1 MITEKRELW
10 LQRCVRA
17 SAWWMA
23 LQAVLLLLQG
33 ERLASWLNLRW
44 LPVMAPYVRL
54 AGLSLLTLAL
64 FVHRGVDQARR
75 QVLAVDTL
83 LLFFL
88 GQALLAL
95 HDQVAGRMV
104 TGYEWA
110 CAAVDL
116 GFAAPLLLLRTSSR
130 KMPQAGSLLKTDARE
145 LASQALLWVSGHGP
159 KPELGLGGLDPAE
172 PAKPAPLPEARW
184 EDGSAPLMPQAYAP
198 APASSPMEPEP
209 EPQAVV
215 APPDPYVEAPRLSP
229 EAYAPRPRSKGSND
243 EL

>member
-1 MITEKRELW
+1 MTIEKRDLW
-10 LQRCVRA
+10 LQRSVRA

-23 LQAVLLLLQG
+23 LQAAVLLLQG
-33 ERLASWLNLRW
+33 ERMASWLDLRW
-44 LPVMAPYVRL
+44 MPVMEPYVRL
-54 AGLSLLTLAL
+54 AGLSLLALAL

-88 GQALLAL
+88 GQAVLAL
-95 HDQVAGRMV
+95 HDQVSGHLV

-130 KMPQAGSLLKTDARE
+130 KMPEQGAGGLLRTDARE
-145 LASQALLWVSGHGP
+145 LASQTLLWISGHGP
-159 KPELGLGGLDPAE
+159 KPEAGLGGLDPAE

-184 EDGSAPLMPQAYAP
+184 EDGSKPLMPQAYAQ
-198 APASSPMEPEP
+198 APAAAEPGPEP
-209 EPQAVV
+209 AVEV
-215 APPDPYVEAPRLSP
+215 PPPDPYVQAPRVSP
-229 EAYAPRPRSKGSND
+229 EAYAPRTLGKGSPD
-243 EL
+243 EP